1 MSGGAPAA
9 IARARNTIPSAW
21 LDEIE
26 RRILRAEAP
35 ADFVPELAK
44 LWGRGRRQTW
54 KYVAKVR
61 ARLAE
66 RAKAHDPEA
75 DRETVRA
82 MVLETY
88 RTARDEGDRKAQV
101 SSVKLFADLTGANAP
116 KKIDVTSGGQPL
128 EDARATLAAC
138 LAGLAQEPDP
148 DRAGGAS
155 GGATAGDG

>member
-1 MSGGAPAA
+1 MSGAPAT

-54 KYVAKVR
+54 KYVARVR

-75 DRETVRA
+75 DREAVRS

-88 RTARDEGDRKAQV
+88 RAARDEGDRKAQV
-101 SSVKLFADLTGANAP
+101 SSAKLFADITGANAP
-116 KKIDVTSGGQPL
+116 KKIDVTSGGQPI
-128 EDARATLAAC
+128 EIARAALAAS
-138 LAGLAQEPDP
+138 LARIAQEPDA
-148 DRAGGAS
+148 DGAGGAP
-155 GGATAGDG
+155 GGAASGDL